1 MSTMSSQ
8 ASVHSVDSLKDLR
21 VALALYSED
30 TLGALGAVE
39 SEVRR
44 TVRWLDEERPYYW
57 QDQIKR
63 RREKVSMARAEVFK
77 KNLQKRADYTPP
89 MSEQKENLR
98 KAEASLQDA
107 EKRLALTRKWQPIM
121 KQAVLEYH
129 ASVQRLKD
137 LAAADIP
144 RAVLVLSR
152 MIDAL
157 EAYLQV
163 AVPTGSAGS
172 LASSGAPASAGPVA
186 ASVMATAPFVSIA
199 TRVLDED
206 EAAAKVEGQARLDAE
221 ARARAEAGAPR
232 DQETGAC
239 SETQAL
245 EEADP
250 PSGAPAVETARDA
263 AMVGGHEPPGIESGP
278 AGSDPPPA

>member
-1 MSTMSSQ
+1 MSSQ
-8 ASVHSVDSLKDLR
+8 ASVHSIDSLKDLR

-39 SEVRR
+39 AEVRR

-63 RREKVSMARAEVFK
+63 RREKVAMARAEVFK

-152 MIDAL
+152 LIDAL

-163 AVPTGSAGS
+163 AVPTGTGLAGASTSAG
-172 LASSGAPASAGPVA
+172 ASAGTATV
-186 ASVMATAPFVSIA
+186 SVMTTAPFVSIA
-199 TRVLDED
+199 TKVLDED
-206 EAAAKVEGQARLDAE
+206 EAAARDEAQARLDAE
-221 ARARAEAGAPR
+221 AMARSEAGAPSN
-232 DQETGAC
+232 QPSPAC
-239 SETQAL
+239 SEQGPLEADSRSSAQAL
-245 EEADP
+245 DP
-250 PSGAPAVETARDA
+250 ARDA
-263 AMVGGHEPPGIESGP
+263 AATGGCEVRGASGHP
-278 AGSDPPPA
+278 AGSEPPPA

>member
-1 MSTMSSQ
+1 MSIMSSQ

-39 SEVRR
+39 AEVRR

-63 RREKVSMARAEVFK
+63 RREKVAVARGEVFK
-77 KNLQKRADYTPP
+77 KNLQKRGDYTPP

-107 EKRLALTRKWQPIM
+107 EKRLAMVRKWQPIM

-129 ASVQRLKD
+129 GSVQRLKD

-152 MIDAL
+152 MIDAI
-157 EAYLQV
+157 EAYLRV
-163 AVPTGSAGS
+163 AVPTG
-172 LASSGAPASAGPVA
+172 ASSALAPTGSSSAPSMAS
-186 ASVMATAPFVSIA
+186 APFVTIA
-199 TRVLDED
+199 TKVLDEAD
-206 EAAAKVEGQARLDAE
+206 AEAKAEGQTRLDAE
-221 ARARAEAGAPR
+221 ARARALASGSLDGETASRA
-232 DQETGAC
+232 ETGALEEDGIP
-239 SETQAL
+239 SGLNAVEAVDLAL
-245 EEADP
+245 E
-250 PSGAPAVETARDA
+250 SG
-263 AMVGGHEPPGIESGP
+263 GEPPDIEDGP
-278 AGSDPPPA
+278 TGSAPHAD